1 MKKMYFTL
9 IIATVLLSIFGC
21 TQKHS
26 DQLTRQQIEQIKSE
40 LKAVC
45 DSFDVK
51 WAELDDVGALK
62 YYSTDMKSIDSSSL
76 SDFQGEKRLWEGVKD
91 IATMKI
97 EPIYLDFIVLTKD
110 LAISAWVNKLKYVM
124 KSGDTLQINKKA
136 YTKIWK
142 KSNGQWKIIY
152 EHGSSFN

>member
-1 MKKMYFTL
+1 
-9 IIATVLLSIFGC
+9 
-21 TQKHS
+21 
-26 DQLTRQQIEQIKSE
+26 
-40 LKAVC
+40 
-45 DSFDVK
+45 
-51 WAELDDVGALK
+51 
-62 YYSTDMKSIDSSSL
+62 
-76 SDFQGEKRLWEGVKD
+76 
-91 IATMKI
+91 MKI

-136 YTKIWK
+136 YTNIWK